1 MRFMRAMILAGTSYG
16 LRTSIYQPLRTSIYH
31 PPTTQTRL
39 FAAPQKRLPSRRVD
53 ISCSSCGHKLFRYA
67 KGNGASSRL
76 VKVYK
81 ERIVKDFTEPGN
93 PCVCPNPECGV
104 AFCREDII
112 HGRPAFKIVQG
123 KVVMK

>member
-16 LRTSIYQPLRTSIYH
+16 LRTSIYQSIYH
-31 PPTTQTRL
+31 PLTTTQTRL

-93 PCVCPNPECGV
+93 PCVCPNPECRV